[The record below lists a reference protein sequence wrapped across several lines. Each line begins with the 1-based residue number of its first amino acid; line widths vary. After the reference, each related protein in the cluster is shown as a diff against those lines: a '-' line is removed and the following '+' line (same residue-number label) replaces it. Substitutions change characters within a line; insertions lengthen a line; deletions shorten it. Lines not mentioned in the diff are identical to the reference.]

1 MAEKLTG
8 KQFGFGF
15 LAGLAFLTSNLGV
28 WRAAYSPVM
37 SWPVFGACLGAILAF
52 AVCRFFLA
60 RAGVI
65 QRFLV
70 RWPTDPDRMPQP
82 HGWVY
87 WGVFAA
93 WLFAFVLIALCP
105 QSEQSY
111 LPRFFFSRSA

>member
-15 LAGLAFLTSNLGV
+15 LAGLAFLTSNFGV
-28 WRAAYSPVM
+28 WRVAYAPVM
-37 SWPVFGACLGAILAF
+37 SLPVFGAFLGAILAF

-70 RWPTDPDRMPQP
+70 SWPTDPDRMPQP
-82 HGWVY
+82 PGWLY
-87 WGVFAA
+87 LGVFAA
-93 WLFAFVLIALCP
+93 WLLAFVLITLCS

-111 LPRFFFSRSA
+111 LPRFFSTRSA

>member
-1 MAEKLTG
+1 
-8 KQFGFGF
+8 
-15 LAGLAFLTSNLGV
+15 
-28 WRAAYSPVM
+28 M

-70 RWPTDPDRMPQP
+70 SWPTDPDRMPQP
-82 HGWVY
+82 PGGVY

-93 WLFAFVLIALCP
+93 WLFAFVLIACSLSAVGAVLLAAFLFFQIGLRFPTVYVCVGSVFRF
-105 QSEQSY
+105 QS
-111 LPRFFFSRSA
+111 SAI

>member
-1 MAEKLTG
+1 MAEKLIG
-8 KQFGFGF
+8 KQFGFGA
-15 LAGLAFLTSNLGV
+15 LAGLAFLTANFGV
-28 WRAAYSPVM
+28 WRAAYAPAM

-82 HGWVY
+82 PGWLY
-87 WGVFAA
+87 LGVFAA
-93 WLFAFVLIALCP
+93 WLLGLVLITL
-105 QSEQSY
+105 
-111 LPRFFFSRSA
+111 